1 MAAPDG
7 GINIETRLDTHKT
20 EKDLK
25 SLSNKL
31 SSFGQSIQS
40 KFKNVSLPFTELS
53 SALGLVKGA
62 VSTVS
67 AVVSDLSNAYRKQA
81 QAETQLETAAKNNPY
96 LNEANVATL
105 KSFAS
110 ELQSI
115 STVGDEELLP
125 MMAQLAANGRT
136 QKEIMDITRAAVDLS
151 ASGTMDLN
159 SAVSALN
166 ATYNGMAGT
175 LGRQNGAIKNLTEE
189 QLKNGE
195 AVRIISEQYKGM
207 AKKVADTT
215 GSAQQLAN
223 TWGDFKEHIGSG
235 IEKALTPVRKTIT
248 GLIQDVNNAIDDL
261 KKAKENAKKS
271 KDIASGKGTDAD
283 YQSVYEYEKAKLDT
297 MREEYE
303 TAQKILEIQ
312 NQIREK
318 EVALD
323 NTKRKDPA
331 RKQLQQDIKDLTAQA
346 EGMSKMW
353 QVISKDYIARAKA
366 DYEAQLKIVEPLQQ
380 QVDKINKKAVAED
393 NAKKAAEA
401 RAAIEKGNN
410 DKAEAA
416 LKTYRETIASK
427 EKELEIRRQINNE
440 THKFSEEEFEQ
451 GANEE
456 MLQTRIAAY
465 IKLIQDAQGTITG
478 EAERERI
485 EREKILELT
494 GKMTSAQKEAEA
506 EEAKKA
512 LLKDLDDALGGE
524 KLKQSEIMAKQI
536 SDLEIEYEKLTAEKK
551 AEINEEYTQKV
562 KELSEKRKEIIAEE
576 KAADERATLE
586 SVGKK
591 IEIISSFASQYT
603 SIMSII
609 SDLVTQQAKNEAT
622 VKQAEVEKQYQQG
635 IISEEEYTKRKG
647 EIEKEAAEKSY
658 RIQIWQWAGSIAQAT
673 ANTAQAMVSTLA
685 QETGPA
691 ALKIA
696 MAAMVAAAGGA
707 QLATII
713 ANKPIPPSNFATGG
727 IVGGTSYTGD
737 RVTANV
743 NSGEMILNRIQQR
756 HLFDSINSNSLGTKP
771 QMNVKI
777 FNSASNEVSAR
788 PEMTE
793 DGMRIMIRKIVS
805 DDIGSGRM
813 NKSLIA
819 AQSSFGGTRYTN

>member
-31 SSFGQSIQS
+31 SSFGQSIQG
-40 KFKNVSLPFTELS
+40 KFKNVAMPFTELS

-67 AVVSDLSNAYRKQA
+67 AVVSDLSKSYIEQTK
-81 QAETQLETAAKNNPY
+81 AEKQLEIAARNNPY
-96 LNEANVATL
+96 LNDSNVSAL
-105 KSFAS
+105 RNYAS
-110 ELQSI
+110 EIQSL
-115 STVGDEELLP
+115 TVYSEGELLP
-125 MMAQLAANGRT
+125 MMAQLSASGRT
-136 QKEIMDITRAAVDLS
+136 QQQIMDIMGAAVDVA

-189 QLKNGE
+189 QLKNGD
-195 AVRIISEQYKGM
+195 AVKIVAEQYKGM
-207 AKKVADTT
+207 ASEVAKTT
-215 GSAQQLAN
+215 GAGTQL
-223 TWGDFKEHIGSG
+223 K
-235 IEKALTPVRKTIT
+235 
-248 GLIQDVNNAIDDL
+248 NAFDDL
-261 KKAKENAKKS
+261 KSVLGKPFVEAMTPIANFFTDLINGWVEARKKKDEYYGAKEAEKSDKTTLDQDKLLLQEEQKRFKSIDEQLKYSDKRAREALTKYNSMSKSGVFGEFSADVQAAKRELDEWNKNTGKLAEQWQASKS
-271 KDIASGKGTDAD
+271 RIE
-283 YQSVYEYEKAKLDT
+283 Q
-297 MREEYE
+297 
-303 TAQKILEIQ
+303 
-312 NQIREK
+312 
-318 EVALD
+318 
-323 NTKRKDPA
+323 
-331 RKQLQQDIKDLTAQA
+331 LTAKVQKRA
-346 EGMSKMW
+346 QSES
-353 QVISKDYIARAKA
+353 DEAARAKA
-366 DYEAQLKIVEPLQQ
+366 
-380 QVDKINKKAVAED
+380 AED
-393 NAKKAAEA
+393 AKKAAEA
-401 RAAIEKGNN
+401 AAAIEKGNN

-416 LKTYRETIASK
+416 LKTYRETIATK
-427 EKELEIRRQINNE
+427 EKELEIRLQINNE
-440 THKFSEEEFEQ
+440 THELSEEEFEQ

-478 EAERERI
+478 EAERERV

-494 GKMTSAQKEAEA
+494 EKTTSAQKEAEA

-551 AEINEEYTQKV
+551 AEINEEYTQKL
-562 KELSEKRKEIIAEE
+562 KELSDKRQQMIAEE

-591 IEIISSFASQYT
+591 IEIITSFASQYT
-603 SIMSII
+603 SILATI

-635 IISEEEYTKRKG
+635 IISQEEYTKRKS
-647 EIEKEAAEKSY
+647 EIEKEAAEKTY
-658 RIQIWQWAGSIAQAT
+658 RIQMWQWAGSIAQAT

-685 QETGPA
+685 QEAGPA

-743 NSGEMILNRIQQR
+743 NSGEMILNRAQQR
-756 HLFDSINSNSLGTKP
+756 NLFDSINSNSLGTKP

>member
-1 MAAPDG
+1 MSDG
-7 GINIETRLDTHKT
+7 RLDIDTRINT
-20 EKDLK
+20 QNLDKDVKSVDAKLK
-25 SLSNKL
+25 GLSKSGSTSL
-31 SSFGQSIQS
+31 G
-40 KFKNVSLPFTELS
+40 
-53 SALGLVKGA
+53 GLVGSFTAVATVAGTVAGTIALVNKGIKA
-62 VSTVS
+62 IS
-67 AVVSDLSNAYRKQA
+67 AAYIEQTK
-81 QAETQLETAAKNNPY
+81 AEKQLEIAARNNPY
-96 LNEANVATL
+96 LNDSNVSAL
-105 KSFAS
+105 RNYAS
-110 ELQSI
+110 EIQSL
-115 STVGDEELLP
+115 TVYSEGELLP
-125 MMAQLAANGRT
+125 MMAQLSASGRT
-136 QKEIMDITRAAVDLS
+136 QQQIMDIMGAAVDVA

-189 QLKNGE
+189 QLKNGD
-195 AVRIISEQYKGM
+195 AVKIVAEQYKGM
-207 AKKVADTT
+207 ASEVAKTT
-215 GSAQQLAN
+215 GAGTQL
-223 TWGDFKEHIGSG
+223 K
-235 IEKALTPVRKTIT
+235 
-248 GLIQDVNNAIDDL
+248 NAFDDL
-261 KKAKENAKKS
+261 KSVLGKPFVEAMTPIANFFTDLINGWVEARKKKDEYYGAKEAEKSDKTTLDQDKLLLQEEQKRFKSIDEQLKYSDKRAREALTKYNSMSKSGVFGEFSADVQAAKRELDEWNKNTGKLAEQWQASKS
-271 KDIASGKGTDAD
+271 RIE
-283 YQSVYEYEKAKLDT
+283 Q
-297 MREEYE
+297 
-303 TAQKILEIQ
+303 
-312 NQIREK
+312 
-318 EVALD
+318 
-323 NTKRKDPA
+323 
-331 RKQLQQDIKDLTAQA
+331 LTAKVQKRA
-346 EGMSKMW
+346 QSES
-353 QVISKDYIARAKA
+353 DEAARAKA
-366 DYEAQLKIVEPLQQ
+366 
-380 QVDKINKKAVAED
+380 AED
-393 NAKKAAEA
+393 AKKAAEA
-401 RAAIEKGNN
+401 AAAIEKGNN

-416 LKTYRETIASK
+416 LKTYRETIAAK

-440 THKFSEEEFEQ
+440 THKLSEEEFEQ

-478 EAERERI
+478 DAERERI

-494 GKMTSAQKEAEA
+494 EKTTSAQKEAEA

-591 IEIISSFASQYT
+591 IEIITSFASQYT
-603 SIMSII
+603 SILATI

-635 IISEEEYTKRKG
+635 IISEEEYTKRKI
-647 EIEKEAAEKSY
+647 EIEKDAAEKTY
-658 RIQIWQWAGSIAQAT
+658 RIQMWQWAGSIAQAT

-685 QETGPA
+685 QEAGPA

-696 MAAMVAAAGGA
+696 MAAMVAAGGA

-743 NSGEMILNRIQQR
+743 NSGEMILNRMQQR
-756 HLFDSINSNSLGTKP
+756 HLFDSINSNQLGTKP

-777 FNSASNEVSAR
+777 FNSASNEVSAK

>member
-1 MAAPDG
+1 MSDG
-7 GINIETRLDTHKT
+7 RLDIDTRINTQNLDKDVKSVDAKLKGLSKSGST
-20 EKDLK
+20 SLGGLAGSFAAVATVAGTVAGTIALVNKGIKAISAAYIEQTKAEK
-25 SLSNKL
+25 
-31 SSFGQSIQS
+31 
-40 KFKNVSLPFTELS
+40 
-53 SALGLVKGA
+53 
-62 VSTVS
+62 
-67 AVVSDLSNAYRKQA
+67 
-81 QAETQLETAAKNNPY
+81 QLEIAARNNPY
-96 LNEANVATL
+96 LNDSNVSAL
-105 KSFAS
+105 RNYAS
-110 ELQSI
+110 EIQSL
-115 STVGDEELLP
+115 TVYSEGELLP
-125 MMAQLAANGRT
+125 MMAQLSASGRT
-136 QKEIMDITRAAVDLS
+136 QQQIMDIMGAAVDVA
-151 ASGTMDLN
+151 ASGTMDLD
-159 SAVSALN
+159 SAVSSLN

-189 QLKNGE
+189 QLKNGD
-195 AVRIISEQYKGM
+195 AVKIVAEQYKGM
-207 AKKVADTT
+207 ASEVAKTT
-215 GSAQQLAN
+215 GAGTQL
-223 TWGDFKEHIGSG
+223 K
-235 IEKALTPVRKTIT
+235 
-248 GLIQDVNNAIDDL
+248 NAFDDL
-261 KKAKENAKKS
+261 KSVLGKPFVEAMTPIANFFTDLINGWVEARKKKDEYYGAKEAEKSDKTTLDQDKLLLQEEQKRFKSIDEQLKYSDKRAREALTKYNSMSKSGVFGEFSADVQAAKRELDEWNKNTGKLAEQWQASKS
-271 KDIASGKGTDAD
+271 RIE
-283 YQSVYEYEKAKLDT
+283 Q
-297 MREEYE
+297 
-303 TAQKILEIQ
+303 
-312 NQIREK
+312 
-318 EVALD
+318 
-323 NTKRKDPA
+323 
-331 RKQLQQDIKDLTAQA
+331 LTAKVQKRA
-346 EGMSKMW
+346 QSES
-353 QVISKDYIARAKA
+353 DEAARAKA
-366 DYEAQLKIVEPLQQ
+366 
-380 QVDKINKKAVAED
+380 AED
-393 NAKKAAEA
+393 AKKAAEA

-410 DKAEAA
+410 DKAETA
-416 LKTYRETIASK
+416 LKTYRETIATK
-427 EKELEIRRQINNE
+427 EQELEIRRQINNK
-440 THKFSEEEFEQ
+440 THELSEEEFEQ
-451 GANEE
+451 KANEE

-485 EREKILELT
+485 EREKIFELT
-494 GKMTSAQKEAEA
+494 EKTNNAKKEVDAET
-506 EEAKKA
+506 AKKA
-512 LLKDLDDALGGE
+512 LLKELDDALNNDK

-536 SDLEIEYEKLTAEKK
+536 HELEVQYEKLTADKK
-551 AEINEEYTQKV
+551 LEIQEEYNRKL
-562 KELSEKRKEIIAEE
+562 KELSDMRLKMIEKE
-576 KAADERATLE
+576 KAEDEKKTLE

-603 SIMSII
+603 NIMSTI

-635 IISEEEYTKRKG
+635 IISQEEYTKRKS

-658 RIQIWQWAGSIAQAT
+658 RIQMWQWAGSIAQAT

-743 NSGEMILNRIQQR
+743 NSGEMILNRMQQR
-756 HLFDSINSNSLGTKP
+756 NLFDSINSNSLGSAP

>member
-1 MAAPDG
+1 MPDG
-7 GINIETRLDTHKT
+7 RLDIDTRINTDEAGRNLQKIKADVKKT
-20 EKDLK
+20 ADDMAK
-25 SLSNKL
+25 SLDNYARKSERAFKKSGEAIGTNTKKQR
-31 SSFGQSIQS
+31 SFGDALKAASPQLNSFNSNLQSIAAGGG
-40 KFKNVSLPFTELS
+40 
-53 SALGLVKGA
+53 ALAVAITAAIGVVKKLGQA
-62 VSTVS
+62 MRAT
-67 AVVSDLSNAYRKQA
+67 SDAFRA
-81 QAETQLETAAKNNPY
+81 QNDAETSLKIAADNNPY
-96 LNEANVATL
+96 LNGEGVKRLGEYA
-105 KSFAS
+105 K
-110 ELQSI
+110 ELQKV
-115 STVGDEELLP
+115 TELSDNEALDV
-125 MMAQLAANGRT
+125 MSQLANTGRNEA
-136 QKEIMDITRAAVDLS
+136 EIMKIMGAAADYAAATHTDLAS
-151 ASGTMDLN
+151 AAMT
-159 SAVSALN
+159 LN
-166 ATYNGMAGT
+166 ATYSGMTGQ
-175 LGRQNGAIKNLTEE
+175 LGKQHAAIKNLTEE

-195 AVRIISEQYKGM
+195 AIDIVAKKYKGN
-207 AKKVADTT
+207 AAE
-215 GSAQQLAN
+215 LAN
-223 TWGDFKEHIGSG
+223 ADK
-235 IEKALTPVRKTIT
+235 KAL
-248 GLIQDVNNAIDDL
+248 
-261 KKAKENAKKS
+261 NAKKS
-271 KDIASGKGTDAD
+271 FMESVGSIVNPTNDLIDNLFANIYTKAAAAIKELEKQLTNFGDKIFLKNNVKTATTYYENKDTGESFTG
-283 YQSVYEYEKAKLDT
+283 AKFFSDEQLERT
-297 MREEYE
+297 VKLLETIKKRNKEEESALVILSDELQYRKRL
-303 TAQKILEIQ
+303 QKEAE
-312 NQIREK
+312 REK
-318 EVALD
+318 KGA
-323 NTKRKDPA
+323 
-331 RKQLQQDIKDLTAQA
+331 
-346 EGMSKMW
+346 
-353 QVISKDYIARAKA
+353 
-366 DYEAQLKIVEPLQQ
+366 
-380 QVDKINKKAVAED
+380 
-393 NAKKAAEA
+393 AKKEAVIAE
-401 RAAIEKGNN
+401 EKKSQGI
-410 DKAEAA
+410 AEAA
-416 LKTYRETIASK
+416 LKTYRETIAVK
-427 EKELEIRRQINNE
+427 EKELKIRKELGENITQ
-440 THKFSEEEFEQ
+440 EQ
-451 GANEE
+451 ENEE
-456 MLQTRIAAY
+456 MLQTRQAAY

-494 GKMTSAQKEAEA
+494 EKTNSAKKEAEA

-591 IEIISSFASQYT
+591 IEIVSSFASQYT
-603 SIMSII
+603 SIMSTI

-635 IISEEEYTKRKG
+635 IISQEEYEKRKS

-658 RIQIWQWAGSIAQAT
+658 RIQMWQWAASIAQAT

-713 ANKPIPPSNFATGG
+713 ANKPIPPSSFATGG

-737 RVTANV
+737 RVTAHV
-743 NSGEMILNRIQQR
+743 NSGEMILNRMQQR
-756 HLFDSINSNSLGTKP
+756 NLFDSINSNQLGTKP

-777 FNSASNEVSAR
+777 FNSASNEVSAT
-788 PEMTE
+788 PELTE

>member
-1 MAAPDG
+1 MSDG
-7 GINIETRLDTHKT
+7 RLDIDTRINTQNLDKDVKSVDAKLKGLSKSGST
-20 EKDLK
+20 SLGGLAGSFAAVATVAGTVAGTIALVNKGIKAISAAYIEQTKAEK
-25 SLSNKL
+25 
-31 SSFGQSIQS
+31 
-40 KFKNVSLPFTELS
+40 
-53 SALGLVKGA
+53 
-62 VSTVS
+62 
-67 AVVSDLSNAYRKQA
+67 
-81 QAETQLETAAKNNPY
+81 QLEIAARNNPY
-96 LNEANVATL
+96 LNDSNVSAL
-105 KSFAS
+105 RNYAS
-110 ELQSI
+110 EIQSL
-115 STVGDEELLP
+115 TVYSEGELLP
-125 MMAQLAANGRT
+125 MMAQLSASGRT
-136 QKEIMDITRAAVDLS
+136 QQQIMDIMGAAVDVA

-159 SAVSALN
+159 SAVSSLN

-189 QLKNGE
+189 QLKNGD
-195 AVRIISEQYKGM
+195 AVKIVAEQYKGM
-207 AKKVADTT
+207 ASEVAKTT
-215 GSAQQLAN
+215 GAGTQL
-223 TWGDFKEHIGSG
+223 K
-235 IEKALTPVRKTIT
+235 
-248 GLIQDVNNAIDDL
+248 NAFDDL
-261 KKAKENAKKS
+261 KSVLGKPFVEAMTPIANFFTDLINGWVEARKKKDEYYGAKEAEKSDKTTLDQDKLLLQEEQKRFNGIDEQLKYSDKRAREALTKYNSMSKSGVFGEFSADVQAAKRELDEWNKNTGKLAEQWQASKS
-271 KDIASGKGTDAD
+271 RIEQLT
-283 YQSVYEYEKAKLDT
+283 AKV
-297 MREEYE
+297 
-303 TAQKILEIQ
+303 Q
-312 NQIREK
+312 NR
-318 EVALD
+318 
-323 NTKRKDPA
+323 
-331 RKQLQQDIKDLTAQA
+331 AQA
-346 EGMSKMW
+346 ES
-353 QVISKDYIARAKA
+353 DEAARAKA
-366 DYEAQLKIVEPLQQ
+366 
-380 QVDKINKKAVAED
+380 AED
-393 NAKKAAEA
+393 AKKAAEA
-401 RAAIEKGNN
+401 AAAIEKGNN

-416 LKTYRETIASK
+416 LKTYRETIAAK
-427 EKELEIRRQINNE
+427 EKELEIRRQIDNE
-440 THKFSEEEFEQ
+440 THKLSEEEFEK

-494 GKMTSAQKEAEA
+494 EKTTSAQKEAKA

-512 LLKDLDDALGGE
+512 LLKDLDDALGGK

-536 SDLEIEYEKLTAEKK
+536 SDLEVEYSKLTADKK
-551 AEINEEYTQKV
+551 IEIEYAYTQKI
-562 KELSEKRKEIIAEE
+562 KELSEKRQQMIAKE

-591 IEIISSFASQYT
+591 IEIITSFASQYT
-603 SIMSII
+603 SILATI

-635 IISEEEYTKRKG
+635 IISQEEYTKRKS
-647 EIEKEAAEKSY
+647 EIEKEAAEKTY
-658 RIQIWQWAGSIAQAT
+658 RIQMWQWAGSIAQAT

-685 QETGPA
+685 QESGPA

-713 ANKPIPPSNFATGG
+713 ANKPIPPSKFATGG

-743 NSGEMILNRIQQR
+743 NSGEMILNRAQQR
-756 HLFDSINSNSLGTKP
+756 NLFDSINSNSIGMKP

>member
-7 GINIETRLDTHKT
+7 GIRIETRLDTQKT

-31 SSFGQSIQS
+31 SSFGQSIQG
-40 KFKNVSLPFTELS
+40 KFRNVALPFTELS

-81 QAETQLETAAKNNPY
+81 QAETQLETAARNNPY

-195 AVRIISEQYKGM
+195 AVKIISEQYKGM

-261 KKAKENAKKS
+261 KKAKENEGKS
-271 KDIASGKGTDAD
+271 KNIASGKGTDAD

-303 TAQKILEIQ
+303 TAEKILEIQ
-312 NQIREK
+312 TQIREK
-318 EVALD
+318 EAALD
-323 NTKRKDPA
+323 NTKRNDPA

-353 QVISKDYIARAKA
+353 QVVSKDYIARAKA

-380 QVDKINKKAVAED
+380 QVDKINKKAVAEA

-416 LKTYRETIASK
+416 LKTYRETIATK
-427 EKELEIRRQINNE
+427 EQELKIRKQLGENITQQQE
-440 THKFSEEEFEQ
+440 D
-451 GANEE
+451 EE
-456 MLQTRIAAY
+456 MLQTRQAAY

-485 EREKILELT
+485 EREKIAELAERT
-494 GKMTSAQKEAEA
+494 ANAKKEEEAEA
-506 EEAKKA
+506 AKKV
-512 LLKDLDDALGGE
+512 LIKDLNDALGGE

-562 KELSEKRKEIIAEE
+562 KELSEKRKEIVAEE
-576 KAADERATLE
+576 KATDERATLE

-591 IEIISSFASQYT
+591 IEIITSFASQYT
-603 SIMSII
+603 SIMSTI

-635 IISEEEYTKRKG
+635 IISQEEYEKRKN
-647 EIEKEAAEKSY
+647 EIEKEAAEKTY
-658 RIQIWQWAGSIAQAT
+658 RIQMWQWAGSIAQAT

-713 ANKPIPPSNFATGG
+713 ANKPIPPSSFATGG

-743 NSGEMILNRIQQR
+743 NSGEMILNRAQQR
-756 HLFDSINSNSLGTKP
+756 NLFDSINSNSIGMKP

>member
-1 MAAPDG
+1 MSDG
-7 GINIETRLDTHKT
+7 RLDIDTRINT
-20 EKDLK
+20 QNLDKDIKSVDAKLK
-25 SLSNKL
+25 GLSKSGSTSL
-31 SSFGQSIQS
+31 G
-40 KFKNVSLPFTELS
+40 
-53 SALGLVKGA
+53 GLVGSFAAVATAAGA
-62 VSTVS
+62 VTGAIALVNKGIKAVS
-67 AVVSDLSNAYRKQA
+67 AAYIEQTK
-81 QAETQLETAAKNNPY
+81 AEKQLEIAARNNPY
-96 LNEANVATL
+96 LNDSNVSAL
-105 KSFAS
+105 RNYAS
-110 ELQSI
+110 EIQSL
-115 STVGDEELLP
+115 TVYSEGELLP
-125 MMAQLAANGRT
+125 MMAQLSASGRT
-136 QKEIMDITRAAVDLS
+136 QQQIMDIMGAAVDVA

-159 SAVSALN
+159 SAVSSLN

-189 QLKNGE
+189 QLKNGD
-195 AVRIISEQYKGM
+195 AVKIVAEQYKGM
-207 AKKVADTT
+207 AKEVAKTT
-215 GSAQQLAN
+215 GAGTQL
-223 TWGDFKEHIGSG
+223 K
-235 IEKALTPVRKTIT
+235 
-248 GLIQDVNNAIDDL
+248 NAFDDL
-261 KKAKENAKKS
+261 KSTLGKPFVEAMTPVANFFTELINGWVDAKKKKEEYYNAKEAEKSGKTTLDQDKLLLQEEQERFKSIDEQLKYSDKRAREALNKYNTMSKSGVFGEFSADVQAAKRELDDWNKNTAKLAEQWQASKAK
-271 KDIASGKGTDAD
+271 IG
-283 YQSVYEYEKAKLDT
+283 Q
-297 MREEYE
+297 
-303 TAQKILEIQ
+303 
-312 NQIREK
+312 
-318 EVALD
+318 
-323 NTKRKDPA
+323 
-331 RKQLQQDIKDLTAQA
+331 LTAQVQKRAQA
-346 EGMSKMW
+346 E
-353 QVISKDYIARAKA
+353 KDAAAKA
-366 DYEAQLKIVEPLQQ
+366 AADEA
-380 QVDKINKKAVAED
+380 
-393 NAKKAAEA
+393 AKKQAEEAAA
-401 RAAIEKGNN
+401 LEKTTN

-416 LKTYRETIASK
+416 LKTYRETIATK
-427 EKELEIRRQINNE
+427 EQELKIRKELGESITQQQE
-440 THKFSEEEFEQ
+440 
-451 GANEE
+451 NEE
-456 MLQTRIAAY
+456 MLETRIAAY

-478 EAERERI
+478 DAERERI
-485 EREKILELT
+485 EREKIAELAERT
-494 GKMTSAQKEAEA
+494 ANAKKEEEAEA
-506 EEAKKA
+506 AKK
-512 LLKDLDDALGGE
+512 LLIKDLNDALGGD
-524 KLKQSEIMAKQI
+524 KKVKQSEIMAKQI
-536 SDLEIEYEKLTAEKK
+536 SDLEVEYEKLTAEKK

-562 KELSEKRKEIIAEE
+562 KELSEKRKEIVAEE

-603 SIMSII
+603 SIMSTI

-635 IISEEEYTKRKG
+635 IISQEEYEKQKS

-658 RIQIWQWAGSIAQAT
+658 RIQMWQWAASIAQAT

-713 ANKPIPPSNFATGG
+713 ANKPIPPSSFATGG

-756 HLFDSINSNSLGTKP
+756 HLFDSINSNSIGTKP

>member
-7 GINIETRLDTHKT
+7 GINIETRLDTQKT

-40 KFKNVSLPFTELS
+40 KFKNVSMPFTELS

-81 QAETQLETAAKNNPY
+81 QAETQLETAVRNNPY

-105 KSFAS
+105 KFFAS

-195 AVRIISEQYKGM
+195 AVKIISEQYKGM

-261 KKAKENAKKS
+261 KKAKENEGKS
-271 KDIASGKGTDAD
+271 KNIASGKGTDAD

-303 TAQKILEIQ
+303 TAEKIFEIQ

-318 EVALD
+318 EAALD

-353 QVISKDYIARAKA
+353 QVVSKDYIARAKA

-380 QVDKINKKAVAED
+380 QVDKINKKAVAEA
-393 NAKKAAEA
+393 NAKKAADA
-401 RAAIEKGNN
+401 QAATEKGNN

-427 EKELEIRRQINNE
+427 EQELKLRKELGENI
-440 THKFSEEEFEQ
+440 TEEQE
-451 GANEE
+451 NEE

-485 EREKILELT
+485 EREKILELAERAANA
-494 GKMTSAQKEAEA
+494 KKEAEA

-551 AEINEEYTQKV
+551 AEINEEYTQKL
-562 KELSEKRKEIIAEE
+562 KELSDKRQQMIAEE

-586 SVGKK
+586 SVEKK
-591 IEIISSFASQYT
+591 IEIITSFASQYT
-603 SIMSII
+603 SILATI

-635 IISEEEYTKRKG
+635 IISQEEYEKRKS

-658 RIQIWQWAGSIAQAT
+658 KIQMWQWAASIAQAT
-673 ANTAQAMVSTLA
+673 ANTAQAIISALSTSGNIYAGIALA
-685 QETGPA
+685 A
-691 ALKIA
+691 
-696 MAAMVAAAGGA
+696 VAGTMGAA

-743 NSGEMILNRIQQR
+743 NSGEMILNRAQQR

-788 PEMTE
+788 PELTE

-819 AQSSFGGTRYTN
+819 AQSSFSGTRYTN

>member
-7 GINIETRLDTHKT
+7 GINIETRLDTQKT

-31 SSFGQSIQS
+31 SSFGQSIQG
-40 KFKNVSLPFTELS
+40 KFRNVALPFTELS

-67 AVVSDLSNAYRKQA
+67 AVVSDLSKSYIEQTK
-81 QAETQLETAAKNNPY
+81 AEKQLEIAARNNPY
-96 LNEANVATL
+96 LNDSNVSAL
-105 KSFAS
+105 RNYAS
-110 ELQSI
+110 EIQSL
-115 STVGDEELLP
+115 TVYSEGELLP
-125 MMAQLAANGRT
+125 MMAQLSASGRT
-136 QKEIMDITRAAVDLS
+136 QQQIMDIMGAAVDVA

-159 SAVSALN
+159 SAVSSLN

-189 QLKNGE
+189 QLKNGD
-195 AVRIISEQYKGM
+195 AVKIVAEQYKGM
-207 AKKVADTT
+207 ASEVAKTT
-215 GSAQQLAN
+215 GAGTQL
-223 TWGDFKEHIGSG
+223 K
-235 IEKALTPVRKTIT
+235 
-248 GLIQDVNNAIDDL
+248 NAFDDL
-261 KKAKENAKKS
+261 KSVLGKPFVEAMTPIANFFTDLINGWVDAKKKKDEYYSAKEAEKSDKTTLDQDKLLLQEEQKRFKSIDEQLKYSDKRAREALTKYNSMSKSGVFGEFSADVQAAKRELDEWNKNTGKLAEQWQASKS
-271 KDIASGKGTDAD
+271 RIE
-283 YQSVYEYEKAKLDT
+283 Q
-297 MREEYE
+297 
-303 TAQKILEIQ
+303 
-312 NQIREK
+312 
-318 EVALD
+318 
-323 NTKRKDPA
+323 
-331 RKQLQQDIKDLTAQA
+331 LTAKVQKRA
-346 EGMSKMW
+346 QSES
-353 QVISKDYIARAKA
+353 DEAARVKA
-366 DYEAQLKIVEPLQQ
+366 
-380 QVDKINKKAVAED
+380 AED
-393 NAKKAAEA
+393 AKKAAEA
-401 RAAIEKGNN
+401 AAAIEKGNN

-416 LKTYRETIASK
+416 LKTYRETIAAK

-440 THKFSEEEFEQ
+440 THELSEEEFEQ

-478 EAERERI
+478 DAERERI

-494 GKMTSAQKEAEA
+494 EKTTSAQKEAEA

-591 IEIISSFASQYT
+591 IEIITSFASQYT
-603 SIMSII
+603 SILATI

-635 IISEEEYTKRKG
+635 IISQEEYTKQKS
-647 EIEKEAAEKSY
+647 EIEKEAAEKTY
-658 RIQIWQWAGSIAQAT
+658 RIQMWQWAGSIAQAT

-713 ANKPIPPSNFATGG
+713 ANKPIPPSKFATGG

-756 HLFDSINSNSLGTKP
+756 HLFDSINSNSIGTKP

-777 FNSASNEVSAR
+777 FNSASNEVSAS

>member
-1 MAAPDG
+1 MSDG
-7 GINIETRLDTHKT
+7 RIDIDTRINTQNLD
-20 EKDLK
+20 KDVKSVDSKLK
-25 SLSNKL
+25 SLSKTG
-31 SSFGQSIQS
+31 SS
-40 KFKNVSLPFTELS
+40 SLG
-53 SALGLVKGA
+53 GLVNSFASAATAAGA
-62 VSTVS
+62 VVGAVALVS
-67 AVVSDLSNAYRKQA
+67 KGIKETTEAYRKQA
-81 QAETQLETAAKNNPY
+81 KAETQLETAAKNNPY
-96 LNEANVATL
+96 LNEASVATL

-151 ASGTMDLN
+151 ASGMMDLN

-195 AVRIISEQYKGM
+195 AVKIISEQYKGM
-207 AKKVADTT
+207 AKKVANTT

-223 TWGDFKEHIGSG
+223 TWGDFKEHVGSG
-235 IEKALTPVRKTIT
+235 IEKALTPARKVIT
-248 GLIQDVNNAIDDL
+248 GMIQDVNNAIEDL

-283 YQSVYEYEKAKLDT
+283 YQSVYQYEKKKLDEIEDERKT
-297 MREEYE
+297 VLE
-303 TAQKILEIQ
+303 ILEIKK
-312 NQIREK
+312 QIAEK
-318 EVALD
+318 EAVYE
-323 NTKRKDPA
+323 NTSRKDKEA
-331 RKQLQQDIKDLTAQA
+331 RKKLTEEIKDLEAQGYKLSDA
-346 EGMSKMW
+346 WQIVQEGYLGTL
-353 QVISKDYIARAKA
+353 QEEYD
-366 DYEAQLKIVEPLQQ
+366 AQLKIVEPLEK
-380 QVDKINKKAVAED
+380 QVNKINERVSKEQAVQ
-393 NAKKAAEA
+393 KAAED
-401 RAAIEKGNN
+401 AAALGKKNRET
-410 DKAEAA
+410 AEAA
-416 LKTYRETIASK
+416 LKTYRETIAVK
-427 EKELEIRRQINNE
+427 EQELKLRKELGENITQEKE
-440 THKFSEEEFEQ
+440 
-451 GANEE
+451 NEE
-456 MLQTRIAAY
+456 MLQTRQAAY

-478 EAERERI
+478 NAERERI
-485 EREKILELT
+485 EREKILDLT
-494 GKMTSAQKEAEA
+494 EKTNNAKKEAEA

-512 LLKDLDDALGGE
+512 FIKDLDDALDNNK

-536 SDLEIEYEKLTAEKK
+536 SDLEVEYEKLTADKK
-551 AEINEEYTQKV
+551 LEIQEEYNQKL
-562 KELSEKRKEIIAEE
+562 KELSDARLKIIEQE
-576 KAADERATLE
+576 KAADEKATLE
-586 SVGKK
+586 SVSKK

-603 SIMSII
+603 SIMSTI

-635 IISEEEYTKRKG
+635 IISQEEYEKQKS

-658 RIQIWQWAGSIAQAT
+658 RIQMWQWTASIAQAT

-713 ANKPIPPSNFATGG
+713 ANKPIPPSSFATGG

-743 NSGEMILNRIQQR
+743 NSGEMILNRMQQR
-756 HLFDSINSNSLGTKP
+756 NLFDSINLNQLGTKP

-793 DGMRIMIRKIVS
+793 DGIRIMIRKIVS

>member
-1 MAAPDG
+1 MSDG
-7 GINIETRLDTHKT
+7 RIDIDTRINTQNLD
-20 EKDLK
+20 KDVKSVDSKLK
-25 SLSNKL
+25 SLSKTG
-31 SSFGQSIQS
+31 SS
-40 KFKNVSLPFTELS
+40 SLG
-53 SALGLVKGA
+53 GLVNSFASTVTAAGA
-62 VSTVS
+62 VVGAVALVS
-67 AVVSDLSNAYRKQA
+67 KGIKETTEAYRKQA
-81 QAETQLETAAKNNPY
+81 KAETQLETAAKNNPY
-96 LNEANVATL
+96 LNEANVESL

-110 ELQSI
+110 GLQSI
-115 STVGDEELLP
+115 STIGDEELLP

-136 QKEIMDITRAAVDLS
+136 QKEIMDITSAAVDLS
-151 ASGTMDLN
+151 ASGMMDLN

-195 AVRIISEQYKGM
+195 AVKIISEQYKGM

-223 TWGDFKEHIGSG
+223 TWGDFKEHVGSG
-235 IEKALTPVRKTIT
+235 IEKALTPARKVIT
-248 GLIQDVNNAIDDL
+248 GMIQDVNNAIEDL

-283 YQSVYEYEKAKLDT
+283 YQSVYQYEKKKLDEIEDERKT
-297 MREEYE
+297 VLE
-303 TAQKILEIQ
+303 ILEIKK
-312 NQIREK
+312 QIAEK
-318 EVALD
+318 EAVYE
-323 NTKRKDPA
+323 NTNRKDKEA
-331 RKQLQQDIKDLTAQA
+331 RKKLTEEIKDLEAQA
-346 EGMSKMW
+346 YKLSDAWQIVREGYLGTLQEKY
-353 QVISKDYIARAKA
+353 D
-366 DYEAQLKIVEPLQQ
+366 AQLKIVEPLEK
-380 QVDKINKKAVAED
+380 QVNKINEKASKEQA
-393 NAKKAAEA
+393 AQKAAEDAAA
-401 RAAIEKGNN
+401 REKEKN
-410 DKAEAA
+410 DKATAA
-416 LKTYRETIASK
+416 LKTYRETIATK
-427 EKELEIRRQINNE
+427 EQELKLRKELGENITQ
-440 THKFSEEEFEQ
+440 EQ
-451 GANEE
+451 ENEE
-456 MLQTRIAAY
+456 MLQTRRAAY
-465 IKLIQDAQGTITG
+465 IKLMQDAQGTITG

-485 EREKILELT
+485 EREEILKLVEAT
-494 GKMTSAQKEAEA
+494 TDAQKEADA
-506 EEAKKA
+506 EKAKKA
-512 LLKDLDDALGGE
+512 LLKDIDDALNDSK

-536 SDLEIEYEKLTAEKK
+536 SELEIEYAKLTADKKLEIEK
-551 AEINEEYTQKV
+551 EYNEKLEELRKQQQKMV
-562 KELSEKRKEIIAEE
+562 QE
-576 KAADERATLE
+576 ERAKE
-586 SVGKK
+586 EQDYYKSIEKK
-591 IEIISSFASQYT
+591 IEIVTSFASRYT
-603 SIMSII
+603 SIMNTI

-635 IISEEEYTKRKG
+635 IISQEEYEKRKG
-647 EIEKEAAEKSY
+647 EIEKEAAEKTY
-658 RIQIWQWAGSIAQAT
+658 KIQMWQWAASIAQAT

-685 QETGPA
+685 QEAGPA

-713 ANKPIPPSNFATGG
+713 ANKPIPPSRFATGG

-737 RVTANV
+737 RVTAHV
-743 NSGEMILNRIQQR
+743 NSGEMILNRMQQR
-756 HLFDSINSNSLGTKP
+756 NLFDSINSNQLGTKP

>member
-1 MAAPDG
+1 MSDG
-7 GINIETRLDTHKT
+7 RLDIDARINT
-20 EKDLK
+20 ENLDRDVKSVDTKLK
-25 SLSNKL
+25 GLSKSGGSSLGNLANSFTSIIAPAGALAGTIAVIGKSVKAL
-31 SSFGQSIQS
+31 S
-40 KFKNVSLPFTELS
+40 
-53 SALGLVKGA
+53 
-62 VSTVS
+62 
-67 AVVSDLSNAYRKQA
+67 DAYRKQA

-195 AVRIISEQYKGM
+195 AVKIISEQYKGM

-318 EVALD
+318 EAALG
-323 NTKRKDPA
+323 NTKRNDPA

-353 QVISKDYIARAKA
+353 QVVSKDYIARAKA

-416 LKTYRETIASK
+416 LKTYRETITSK
-427 EKELEIRRQINNE
+427 EQELKLRKELGEKI
-440 THKFSEEEFEQ
+440 TEEQE
-451 GANEE
+451 NEE

-478 EAERERI
+478 DAERERI
-485 EREKILELT
+485 EREKIAELAERAANA
-494 GKMTSAQKEAEA
+494 KKEAEA
-506 EEAKKA
+506 EEAKKV
-512 LLKDLDDALGGE
+512 LLKNLNDAIDGD
-524 KLKQSEIMAKQI
+524 KKQKQSQIMAKQI
-536 SDLEIEYEKLTAEKK
+536 SDLEIEYSKLTA
-551 AEINEEYTQKV
+551 
-562 KELSEKRKEIIAEE
+562 
-576 KAADERATLE
+576 D
-586 SVGKK
+586 KK
-591 IEIISSFASQYT
+591 IEIEYAYT
-603 SIMSII
+603 EKIKE
-609 SDLVTQQAKNEAT
+609 LRKKQQEM
-622 VKQAEVEKQYQQG
+622 EKQEKIADVQLTLSNIQEKLKIMQEFIAQYSAAMASFSATITEAAEKESKARLAILDHEYDTG
-635 IISEEEYTKRKG
+635 IMSEEEYKEKKNK
-647 EIEKEAAEKSY
+647 IEAEAAQKTY
-658 RIQIWQWAGSIAQAT
+658 RIQMWSWSAKIAEAT
-673 ANTAQAMVSTLA
+673 ANTAMAVINAIATSGNIYAGIALAAVAST
-685 QETGPA
+685 
-691 ALKIA
+691 
-696 MAAMVAAAGGA
+696 MGA
-707 QLATII
+707 IQLATII
-713 ANKPIPPSNFATGG
+713 SNKPVPPSNFATGG

-737 RVTANV
+737 RVTAHV
-743 NSGEMILNRIQQR
+743 NSGEMILNRTQQK
-756 HLFDSINSNSLGTKP
+756 HLFDSINSNSLGLAP

-777 FNSASNEVSAR
+777 FNSASNEVSAT
-788 PEMTE
+788 PQITE
-793 DGMRIMIRKIVS
+793 NGMRIMIRKIVN
-805 DDIGSGRM
+805 DDMKNGRM

-819 AQSSFGGTRYTN
+819 AQSSFSGTRYTN

>member
-1 MAAPDG
+1 MSDG
-7 GINIETRLDTHKT
+7 RLDIDTRINT
-20 EKDLK
+20 QNLDKDVKSVDAKLK
-25 SLSNKL
+25 GLSKSGSTSL
-31 SSFGQSIQS
+31 G
-40 KFKNVSLPFTELS
+40 
-53 SALGLVKGA
+53 GLVGSFTAVATVAGTVAGTIALVNKGIKA
-62 VSTVS
+62 IS
-67 AVVSDLSNAYRKQA
+67 AAYIEQTK
-81 QAETQLETAAKNNPY
+81 AEKQLEIAARNNPY
-96 LNEANVATL
+96 LNDSNVSAL
-105 KSFAS
+105 RNYAS
-110 ELQSI
+110 EIQSL
-115 STVGDEELLP
+115 TVYSEGELLP
-125 MMAQLAANGRT
+125 MMAQLSASGRT
-136 QKEIMDITRAAVDLS
+136 QQQIMDIMGAAVDVA

-189 QLKNGE
+189 QLKNGD
-195 AVRIISEQYKGM
+195 AVKIVAEQYKGM
-207 AKKVADTT
+207 ASEVAKTT
-215 GSAQQLAN
+215 GAGTQL
-223 TWGDFKEHIGSG
+223 K
-235 IEKALTPVRKTIT
+235 
-248 GLIQDVNNAIDDL
+248 NAFDDL
-261 KKAKENAKKS
+261 KSVLGKPFVEAMTPIANFFTDLINGWVEARKKKDEYYGAKEAEKSDKTTLDQDKLLLQEEQKRFKSIDEQLKYSDKRAREALTKYNSMSKSGVFGEFSADVQAAKRELDEWNKNTGKLAEQWQASKS
-271 KDIASGKGTDAD
+271 RIE
-283 YQSVYEYEKAKLDT
+283 Q
-297 MREEYE
+297 
-303 TAQKILEIQ
+303 
-312 NQIREK
+312 
-318 EVALD
+318 
-323 NTKRKDPA
+323 
-331 RKQLQQDIKDLTAQA
+331 LTAKVQKRA
-346 EGMSKMW
+346 QSES
-353 QVISKDYIARAKA
+353 DEAARAKA
-366 DYEAQLKIVEPLQQ
+366 
-380 QVDKINKKAVAED
+380 AED
-393 NAKKAAEA
+393 AKKAAEA
-401 RAAIEKGNN
+401 AAAIEKGNN

-416 LKTYRETIASK
+416 LKTYRETIAAK

-440 THKFSEEEFEQ
+440 THKLSEEEFEQ

-478 EAERERI
+478 DAERERI

-494 GKMTSAQKEAEA
+494 EKTTSAQKEAEA

-591 IEIISSFASQYT
+591 IEIITSFASQYT
-603 SIMSII
+603 SILATI

-635 IISEEEYTKRKG
+635 IISEEEYTKRKI
-647 EIEKEAAEKSY
+647 EIEKDAAEKTY
-658 RIQIWQWAGSIAQAT
+658 RIQMWQWAGSIAQAT

-685 QETGPA
+685 QEAGPA

-743 NSGEMILNRIQQR
+743 NSGEMILNRMQQR
-756 HLFDSINSNSLGTKP
+756 HLFDSINSNQLGTKP

-777 FNSASNEVSAR
+777 FNSASNEVSAK

>member
-1 MAAPDG
+1 MSDG
-7 GINIETRLDTHKT
+7 RIDIDTRINTQNLD
-20 EKDLK
+20 KDVKSVDSKLK
-25 SLSNKL
+25 SLSKTG
-31 SSFGQSIQS
+31 SS
-40 KFKNVSLPFTELS
+40 SLG
-53 SALGLVKGA
+53 GLVNSFASAATAAGA
-62 VSTVS
+62 VVGAVALVS
-67 AVVSDLSNAYRKQA
+67 KGIKETTEAYRKQA
-81 QAETQLETAAKNNPY
+81 KAETQLETAAKNNPY
-96 LNEANVATL
+96 LNEASVATL

-125 MMAQLAANGRT
+125 MMAQLVANGRT

-151 ASGTMDLN
+151 ASGMMDLN

-195 AVRIISEQYKGM
+195 AVKIISEQYKGM

-223 TWGDFKEHIGSG
+223 TWGDFKEHVGSG
-235 IEKALTPVRKTIT
+235 IEKALTPARKVIT
-248 GLIQDVNNAIDDL
+248 GMIQDVNNAIEDL

-283 YQSVYEYEKAKLDT
+283 YQSVYQYEKKKLDEIEDERKT
-297 MREEYE
+297 VLE
-303 TAQKILEIQ
+303 ILEIKK
-312 NQIREK
+312 QIAEK
-318 EVALD
+318 EAVYE
-323 NTKRKDPA
+323 NTSRKDKEA
-331 RKQLQQDIKDLTAQA
+331 RKKLTEEIKDLEAQGYKLSDA
-346 EGMSKMW
+346 WQIVQEGYLGTLKEEY
-353 QVISKDYIARAKA
+353 D
-366 DYEAQLKIVEPLQQ
+366 AQLKIVEPLEK
-380 QVDKINKKAVAED
+380 QVNKINEKASKEQA
-393 NAKKAAEA
+393 AQKAAED
-401 RAAIEKGNN
+401 AAALGKKNRET
-410 DKAEAA
+410 AEAA
-416 LKTYRETIASK
+416 LKTYRETIATK
-427 EKELEIRRQINNE
+427 EQELRIRKKLGEKITQ
-440 THKFSEEEFEQ
+440 EQ
-451 GANEE
+451 ENEE
-456 MLQTRIAAY
+456 MLQTRLAAY

-478 EAERERI
+478 DAERERI

-494 GKMTSAQKEAEA
+494 EKTNSAKKEAEA
-506 EEAKKA
+506 EESKKA

-551 AEINEEYTQKV
+551 VEINEEYTQKL
-562 KELSEKRKEIIAEE
+562 KELAEKRQQMIVEE

-603 SIMSII
+603 SIMSTI
-609 SDLVTQQAKNEAT
+609 SDIVTQQAKNEAT

-635 IISEEEYTKRKG
+635 IISQEEYEKRKS
-647 EIEKEAAEKSY
+647 EIEKEAAEESY
-658 RIQIWQWAGSIAQAT
+658 RIQMWQWAASIAQAT

-685 QETGPA
+685 QEAGPA

-713 ANKPIPPSNFATGG
+713 ANKPIPPSRFATGG

-737 RVTANV
+737 RVTAHV
-743 NSGEMILNRIQQR
+743 NSGEMILNRMQQR
-756 HLFDSINSNSLGTKP
+756 NLFDSINSNQLGTKP

>member
-1 MAAPDG
+1 MSDG
-7 GINIETRLDTHKT
+7 RLDIDARINTQNLDKDVKSVDAKLKVLSKT
-20 EKDLK
+20 GST
-25 SLSNKL
+25 SL
-31 SSFGQSIQS
+31 G
-40 KFKNVSLPFTELS
+40 
-53 SALGLVKGA
+53 GLVGSFASVATAAGA
-62 VSTVS
+62 VVGTVALVNKGIKAVS
-67 AVVSDLSNAYRKQA
+67 AAYIEQTK
-81 QAETQLETAAKNNPY
+81 AEKQLEIAARNNPY
-96 LNEANVATL
+96 LNDANVAAL
-105 KSFAS
+105 RNYAS
-110 ELQSI
+110 EIQSL
-115 STVGDEELLP
+115 TVYSEGELLP
-125 MMAQLAANGRT
+125 MMAQLSASGRT
-136 QKEIMDITRAAVDLS
+136 QQQIMDIMGAAVDVA

-159 SAVSALN
+159 SAVSSLN

-189 QLKNGE
+189 QLKNGD
-195 AVRIISEQYKGM
+195 AVKIVAEQYKGM
-207 AKKVADTT
+207 ASEVAKTT
-215 GSAQQLAN
+215 GAGTQL
-223 TWGDFKEHIGSG
+223 K
-235 IEKALTPVRKTIT
+235 
-248 GLIQDVNNAIDDL
+248 NAFDDL
-261 KKAKENAKKS
+261 KSVLGKPFVEAMTPIANFFTDLINGWVDAKKKKDEYYGAKEAEKSDKTTLDQDKLLLQEEQKKFKSIDEQLRHSDKKAREALTKYNSMSKSGVFGEFSADVQAAKRELDEWNKNTGKLAEQWQASKS
-271 KDIASGKGTDAD
+271 RIE
-283 YQSVYEYEKAKLDT
+283 Q
-297 MREEYE
+297 
-303 TAQKILEIQ
+303 
-312 NQIREK
+312 
-318 EVALD
+318 
-323 NTKRKDPA
+323 
-331 RKQLQQDIKDLTAQA
+331 LTAKVQKRA
-346 EGMSKMW
+346 QSES
-353 QVISKDYIARAKA
+353 DEAARARA
-366 DYEAQLKIVEPLQQ
+366 
-380 QVDKINKKAVAED
+380 AED
-393 NAKKAAEA
+393 AKKAAEA

-416 LKTYRETIASK
+416 LKTYRETIAAK
-427 EKELEIRRQINNE
+427 EQELKLRKELGENI
-440 THKFSEEEFEQ
+440 TEEQE
-451 GANEE
+451 NEE

-494 GKMTSAQKEAEA
+494 EKTTSAQKEAEA

-586 SVGKK
+586 SVEKK
-591 IEIISSFASQYT
+591 IEIITSFASQYT
-603 SIMSII
+603 SILATI

-622 VKQAEVEKQYQQG
+622 VKQAEVEKQYRQG
-635 IISEEEYTKRKG
+635 IISEEEYTKRKS
-647 EIEKEAAEKSY
+647 EIEKEAAEKTY
-658 RIQIWQWAGSIAQAT
+658 RIQMWQWTGSIAQAT

-685 QETGPA
+685 QEAGPA

-713 ANKPIPPSNFATGG
+713 ANKPIPPSKFATGG

-756 HLFDSINSNSLGTKP
+756 HLFDSINSNQLGTKP

>member
-7 GINIETRLDTHKT
+7 GINIETRLDTQKT

-31 SSFGQSIQS
+31 SSFGQSIQG
-40 KFKNVSLPFTELS
+40 KFRNVALPFTELS

-81 QAETQLETAAKNNPY
+81 QAETQLETAARNNPY

-195 AVRIISEQYKGM
+195 AVKIISEQYKGM

-303 TAQKILEIQ
+303 TAQKIFEIQ

-318 EVALD
+318 EAALD
-323 NTKRKDPA
+323 NTKRNDPA

-353 QVISKDYIARAKA
+353 QVVSKDYIARAKA

-380 QVDKINKKAVAED
+380 QVDKINKKAVAEA
-393 NAKKAAEA
+393 NAKKAADA
-401 RAAIEKGNN
+401 QAATEKGNN

-427 EKELEIRRQINNE
+427 EQELKLRKELGENI
-440 THKFSEEEFEQ
+440 TEEQE
-451 GANEE
+451 NEE
-456 MLQTRIAAY
+456 MLQTRQAAY

-494 GKMTSAQKEAEA
+494 EKTNSAQKEADA
-506 EEAKKA
+506 EKAKKA
-512 LLKDLDDALGGE
+512 LLEDLDDALSGTK

-536 SDLEIEYEKLTAEKK
+536 SELKVQYEKLTADKK
-551 AEINEEYTQKV
+551 LEIEEEYNRKL
-562 KELSEKRKEIIAEE
+562 KELSDARLKIIEQE
-576 KAADERATLE
+576 KAADEKATLE

-591 IEIISSFASQYT
+591 IEIITSFASQYT
-603 SIMSII
+603 SIMTTI

-635 IISEEEYTKRKG
+635 IISQEEYTKRKS
-647 EIEKEAAEKSY
+647 EIEKEAAEKTY
-658 RIQIWQWAGSIAQAT
+658 RIQMWQWAGSIAQAT

-685 QETGPA
+685 QEAGPA

-743 NSGEMILNRIQQR
+743 NSGEMILNRAQQR
-756 HLFDSINSNSLGTKP
+756 NLFDSINSNQLGTKP

-805 DDIGSGRM
+805 DDLGSGRM

>member
-1 MAAPDG
+1 MSDG
-7 GINIETRLDTHKT
+7 RLDIDARINTQNLDKDVKSVDAKLKVLSKT
-20 EKDLK
+20 GST
-25 SLSNKL
+25 SL
-31 SSFGQSIQS
+31 G
-40 KFKNVSLPFTELS
+40 
-53 SALGLVKGA
+53 GLVGSFASVATAAGA
-62 VSTVS
+62 VVGTVALVNKGIKAVS
-67 AVVSDLSNAYRKQA
+67 AAYIEQTK
-81 QAETQLETAAKNNPY
+81 AEKQLEIAARNNPY
-96 LNEANVATL
+96 LNDANVAAL
-105 KSFAS
+105 RNYAS
-110 ELQSI
+110 EIQSL
-115 STVGDEELLP
+115 TVYSEGELLP
-125 MMAQLAANGRT
+125 MMAQLSASGRT
-136 QKEIMDITRAAVDLS
+136 QQQIMDIMGAAVDVA

-159 SAVSALN
+159 SAVSSLN

-189 QLKNGE
+189 QLKNGD
-195 AVRIISEQYKGM
+195 AVKIVAEQYKGM
-207 AKKVADTT
+207 ASEVAKTT
-215 GSAQQLAN
+215 GAGTQL
-223 TWGDFKEHIGSG
+223 K
-235 IEKALTPVRKTIT
+235 
-248 GLIQDVNNAIDDL
+248 NAFDDL
-261 KKAKENAKKS
+261 KSVLGKPFVEAMTPIANFFTDLINGWVDAKKKKDEYYGAKEAEKSDKTTLNQDKLLLQEEQKRFKSIDEQLKHSDKRAREALMKYNSMSKSGVFGEFSADVQAAKRELDEWNKNTGKLAEQWQAS
-271 KDIASGKGTDAD
+271 KARIEQLTTK
-283 YQSVYEYEKAKLDT
+283 V
-297 MREEYE
+297 
-303 TAQKILEIQ
+303 Q
-312 NQIREK
+312 NR
-318 EVALD
+318 
-323 NTKRKDPA
+323 
-331 RKQLQQDIKDLTAQA
+331 AQA
-346 EGMSKMW
+346 ESDEAER
-353 QVISKDYIARAKA
+353 VKA
-366 DYEAQLKIVEPLQQ
+366 EEA
-380 QVDKINKKAVAED
+380 
-393 NAKKAAEA
+393 AKKRAEEI
-401 RAAIEKGNN
+401 AAIEKGNN

-416 LKTYRETIASK
+416 LKTYRETIATK
-427 EKELEIRRQINNE
+427 EQELKLRKELGENI
-440 THKFSEEEFEQ
+440 TEEQE
-451 GANEE
+451 NEE

-494 GKMTSAQKEAEA
+494 EKTTSAQKEAKA

-551 AEINEEYTQKV
+551 AEINEEYTQKL
-562 KELSEKRKEIIAEE
+562 KELSDKRQQMIAEE

-591 IEIISSFASQYT
+591 IEIITSFASQYT
-603 SIMSII
+603 NIMTTI
-609 SDLVTQQAKNEAT
+609 SDMITKQAQNEAT
-622 VKQAEVEKQYQQG
+622 VKQAALEKQYNDG
-635 IISEEEYTKRKG
+635 LISQTEYQKRKD
-647 EIEKEAAEKSY
+647 EIEKEAAEKTY
-658 RIQIWQWAGSIAQAT
+658 RIQMWQWAGSIAQAT
-673 ANTAQAMVSTLA
+673 ANTAQAMISTLA

-743 NSGEMILNRIQQR
+743 NSGEMILNRMQQR
-756 HLFDSINSNSLGTKP
+756 HLFDSINSNQLGTKP

-805 DDIGSGRM
+805 DDIGSGRI

>member
-1 MAAPDG
+1 MSDG
-7 GINIETRLDTHKT
+7 RLDIDTRINT
-20 EKDLK
+20 QNLDKDVKSVDAKLK
-25 SLSNKL
+25 GLSKSGSTSL
-31 SSFGQSIQS
+31 G
-40 KFKNVSLPFTELS
+40 
-53 SALGLVKGA
+53 GLVGSFAAVATAAGTVAGTVALVNKGIKA
-62 VSTVS
+62 VS
-67 AVVSDLSNAYRKQA
+67 AAYIEQTK
-81 QAETQLETAAKNNPY
+81 AEKQLEIAARNNPY
-96 LNEANVATL
+96 LNDANVSAL
-105 KSFAS
+105 RNYAS
-110 ELQSI
+110 EIQSL
-115 STVGDEELLP
+115 TVYSEGELLP
-125 MMAQLAANGRT
+125 MMAQLSASGRT
-136 QKEIMDITRAAVDLS
+136 QQQIMDIMGAAVDIA

-159 SAVSALN
+159 SAVSSLN
-166 ATYNGMAGT
+166 ATYNGMVGT

-195 AVRIISEQYKGM
+195 AVKIVAEQYKGM
-207 AKKVADTT
+207 ASEVAKTT
-215 GSAQQLAN
+215 GAGTQL
-223 TWGDFKEHIGSG
+223 K
-235 IEKALTPVRKTIT
+235 
-248 GLIQDVNNAIDDL
+248 NAFDDL
-261 KKAKENAKKS
+261 KSVLGKPFVEAMTPIANFFTDLINGWVDAKKKKDEYYGAKEAEKSDKTTLDQDKLLLQEEQKKFKSIDEQLRHSDKKAREALTKYNSMSKSGVFGEFSADVQAAKRELDEWNKNTGKLAEQWQASKS
-271 KDIASGKGTDAD
+271 RIE
-283 YQSVYEYEKAKLDT
+283 Q
-297 MREEYE
+297 
-303 TAQKILEIQ
+303 
-312 NQIREK
+312 
-318 EVALD
+318 
-323 NTKRKDPA
+323 
-331 RKQLQQDIKDLTAQA
+331 LTAKVQKRA
-346 EGMSKMW
+346 QSES
-353 QVISKDYIARAKA
+353 DEAARARA
-366 DYEAQLKIVEPLQQ
+366 
-380 QVDKINKKAVAED
+380 AED
-393 NAKKAAEA
+393 AKKAAEA

-416 LKTYRETIASK
+416 LKTYRETIAAK
-427 EKELEIRRQINNE
+427 EQELKLRKELGENI
-440 THKFSEEEFEQ
+440 TEEQE
-451 GANEE
+451 NEE

-478 EAERERI
+478 DAERERI

-494 GKMTSAQKEAEA
+494 EKTTSAQKEAEA
-506 EEAKKA
+506 EDAKKA
-512 LLKDLDDALGGE
+512 LLKDLDDALDGDK

-562 KELSEKRKEIIAEE
+562 KELSEKRKELIAEE

-586 SVGKK
+586 SVEKK
-591 IEIISSFASQYT
+591 IEIITSFASQYT
-603 SIMSII
+603 SILATI

-635 IISEEEYTKRKG
+635 IISEEEYTKRKS
-647 EIEKEAAEKSY
+647 EIEKEAAEKTY
-658 RIQIWQWAGSIAQAT
+658 RIQMWQWTGSIAQAT

-685 QETGPA
+685 QEAGPA

-743 NSGEMILNRIQQR
+743 NSGEMILNRMQQR
-756 HLFDSINSNSLGTKP
+756 HLFDSINSNQLGTKP

>member
-7 GINIETRLDTHKT
+7 GINIETRLDTQKT

-40 KFKNVSLPFTELS
+40 KFKNVSMPFTELS

-67 AVVSDLSNAYRKQA
+67 AVVSDLSKSYIEQTK
-81 QAETQLETAAKNNPY
+81 AEKQLEIAARNNPY
-96 LNEANVATL
+96 LNDSNVSAL
-105 KSFAS
+105 RNYAS
-110 ELQSI
+110 EIQSL
-115 STVGDEELLP
+115 TVYSEGELLP
-125 MMAQLAANGRT
+125 MMAQLSASGRT
-136 QKEIMDITRAAVDLS
+136 QQQIMDIMGAAVDIA

-159 SAVSALN
+159 SAVSSLN
-166 ATYNGMAGT
+166 ATYNGMSGT

-189 QLKNGE
+189 QLKNGD
-195 AVRIISEQYKGM
+195 AVKIVAEQYKGM
-207 AKKVADTT
+207 AKEVAKTT
-215 GSAQQLAN
+215 GAGTQL
-223 TWGDFKEHIGSG
+223 K
-235 IEKALTPVRKTIT
+235 
-248 GLIQDVNNAIDDL
+248 NAFDDL
-261 KKAKENAKKS
+261 KSTLGKPFVEAMTPVANFFTELINGWVDAKK
-271 KDIASGKGTDAD
+271 KKEEYYDAKQAEKSGKTTLDQDKLLLQEEQERFKSIDEQLKHSDKRAREALTKYNSMSKSGVFGEFSAD
-283 YQSVYEYEKAKLDT
+283 VQAAKRELDEWNKNTGKLAEQWQASKARIEQLTTKV
-297 MREEYE
+297 
-303 TAQKILEIQ
+303 QK
-312 NQIREK
+312 R
-318 EVALD
+318 
-323 NTKRKDPA
+323 
-331 RKQLQQDIKDLTAQA
+331 AQA
-346 EGMSKMW
+346 ES
-353 QVISKDYIARAKA
+353 DEAARAKA
-366 DYEAQLKIVEPLQQ
+366 
-380 QVDKINKKAVAED
+380 AED
-393 NAKKAAEA
+393 AKKAAEA

-416 LKTYRETIASK
+416 LKTYRETIAAK
-427 EKELEIRRQINNE
+427 EEELEIRRQINNE
-440 THKFSEEEFEQ
+440 THELSEEEFEQ

-478 EAERERI
+478 DAERERI

-494 GKMTSAQKEAEA
+494 EKTNSAKKEAEA

-586 SVGKK
+586 SVEKK
-591 IEIISSFASQYT
+591 IEIITSFASQYT
-603 SIMSII
+603 SILATI
-609 SDLVTQQAKNEAT
+609 SELVTQQAKNEAT
-622 VKQAEVEKQYQQG
+622 VKQAEVEKQYNAG
-635 IISEEEYTKRKG
+635 IISQEEYEKQKS
-647 EIEKEAAEKSY
+647 EIEKEAAEKTY
-658 RIQIWQWAGSIAQAT
+658 RIQMWQWAGSIAQAT

-743 NSGEMILNRIQQR
+743 NSGEMILNRAQQR
-756 HLFDSINSNSLGTKP
+756 NLFDSINSNQLGTKP

>member
-1 MAAPDG
+1 MSDG
-7 GINIETRLDTHKT
+7 RLDIDTRINTQNLDKDVKSVDAKLKGLSKSGST
-20 EKDLK
+20 SLGGLAGSFAAVATVAGTVAGTIALVNKGIKAISAAYIEQTKAEK
-25 SLSNKL
+25 
-31 SSFGQSIQS
+31 
-40 KFKNVSLPFTELS
+40 
-53 SALGLVKGA
+53 
-62 VSTVS
+62 
-67 AVVSDLSNAYRKQA
+67 
-81 QAETQLETAAKNNPY
+81 QLEIAARNNPY
-96 LNEANVATL
+96 LNDSNVSAL
-105 KSFAS
+105 RNYAS
-110 ELQSI
+110 EIKSL
-115 STVGDEELLP
+115 TVYSEGELLP
-125 MMAQLAANGRT
+125 MMAQLSASGRT
-136 QKEIMDITRAAVDLS
+136 QQQIMDIMGAAVDVA

-189 QLKNGE
+189 QLKNGD
-195 AVRIISEQYKGM
+195 AVKIVAEQYKGM
-207 AKKVADTT
+207 ASEVAKTT
-215 GSAQQLAN
+215 GAGTQL
-223 TWGDFKEHIGSG
+223 K
-235 IEKALTPVRKTIT
+235 
-248 GLIQDVNNAIDDL
+248 NAFDDL
-261 KKAKENAKKS
+261 KSVLGKPFVEAMTPIANFFTDLINGWVEARKKKDEYYDAKEAEKSDKTTLDQDKLLLQEEQKRFKSIDEQLKYSDKRAREALTKYNSMSKSGVFGEFSADVQAAKRELDEWNKNTGKLAEQWQASKS
-271 KDIASGKGTDAD
+271 RIE
-283 YQSVYEYEKAKLDT
+283 Q
-297 MREEYE
+297 
-303 TAQKILEIQ
+303 
-312 NQIREK
+312 
-318 EVALD
+318 
-323 NTKRKDPA
+323 
-331 RKQLQQDIKDLTAQA
+331 LTAKVQKRA
-346 EGMSKMW
+346 QSES
-353 QVISKDYIARAKA
+353 DEAARAKA
-366 DYEAQLKIVEPLQQ
+366 
-380 QVDKINKKAVAED
+380 AED
-393 NAKKAAEA
+393 AKKAAEA

-416 LKTYRETIASK
+416 LKTYRETIATK
-427 EKELEIRRQINNE
+427 EQELKLRKELGEKI
-440 THKFSEEEFEQ
+440 TEEQE
-451 GANEE
+451 NEE

-478 EAERERI
+478 DAERERI
-485 EREKILELT
+485 EREKILDLAEKT
-494 GKMTSAQKEAEA
+494 TSAQKEAEA

-551 AEINEEYTQKV
+551 AEINEEYTQKL
-562 KELSEKRKEIIAEE
+562 KELSDKRQQMIAEE

-586 SVGKK
+586 SVEKK
-591 IEIISSFASQYT
+591 IEIITSFASQYT
-603 SIMSII
+603 SILATI

-635 IISEEEYTKRKG
+635 IISQEEYTKRKS
-647 EIEKEAAEKSY
+647 EIEKEAAEKTY
-658 RIQIWQWAGSIAQAT
+658 RIQMWQWAGSIAQAT

-685 QETGPA
+685 QEAGPA

-743 NSGEMILNRIQQR
+743 NSGEMILNRAQQR
-756 HLFDSINSNSLGTKP
+756 NLFDSINSNSLGTKP

-805 DDIGSGRM
+805 DDIVSGRM

>member
-7 GINIETRLDTHKT
+7 GINIETRLDTQKT

-31 SSFGQSIQS
+31 SSFGQSIQG
-40 KFKNVSLPFTELS
+40 KFRNVALPFTELS

-67 AVVSDLSNAYRKQA
+67 AVVSDLSKSYIEQTK
-81 QAETQLETAAKNNPY
+81 AEKQLEIAARNNPY
-96 LNEANVATL
+96 LNDSNVSAL
-105 KSFAS
+105 RNYAS
-110 ELQSI
+110 EIQSL
-115 STVGDEELLP
+115 TVYSEGELLP
-125 MMAQLAANGRT
+125 MMAQLSASGRT
-136 QKEIMDITRAAVDLS
+136 QQQIMDIMGAAVDVA

-159 SAVSALN
+159 SAVSSLN

-189 QLKNGE
+189 QLKNGD
-195 AVRIISEQYKGM
+195 AVKIVAEQYKGM
-207 AKKVADTT
+207 ASEVAKTT
-215 GSAQQLAN
+215 GAGTQL
-223 TWGDFKEHIGSG
+223 K
-235 IEKALTPVRKTIT
+235 
-248 GLIQDVNNAIDDL
+248 NAFDDL
-261 KKAKENAKKS
+261 KSVLGKPFVEAMTPIANFFTDLINGWVEARKKKDEYYGAKEAEKSDKTTLDQDKLLLQEEQKRFKSIDEQLKYSDKRTREALTKYNSMSKSGVFGEFSADVQAAKRELDEWNKNTGKLAEQWQAS
-271 KDIASGKGTDAD
+271 KARIEQLTTK
-283 YQSVYEYEKAKLDT
+283 V
-297 MREEYE
+297 
-303 TAQKILEIQ
+303 QK
-312 NQIREK
+312 R
-318 EVALD
+318 
-323 NTKRKDPA
+323 
-331 RKQLQQDIKDLTAQA
+331 AQA
-346 EGMSKMW
+346 ES
-353 QVISKDYIARAKA
+353 DEAARAKA
-366 DYEAQLKIVEPLQQ
+366 
-380 QVDKINKKAVAED
+380 AED
-393 NAKKAAEA
+393 AKKRAEET
-401 RAAIEKGNN
+401 AAIEKENN

-416 LKTYRETIASK
+416 LKTYRETIATK
-427 EKELEIRRQINNE
+427 EQELEIRRQINNK
-440 THKFSEEEFEQ
+440 THELSEEEFEQ
-451 GANEE
+451 KANEE
-456 MLQTRIAAY
+456 MLQTRQAAY

-485 EREKILELT
+485 EREKIFELT
-494 GKMTSAQKEAEA
+494 EKTTSAQKEAEA

-551 AEINEEYTQKV
+551 SEINEEYTQKV

-586 SVGKK
+586 SVEKK
-591 IEIISSFASQYT
+591 IEIITSFASQYT
-603 SIMSII
+603 SIMTTI

-622 VKQAEVEKQYQQG
+622 VKQAALEKQYNDG
-635 IISEEEYTKRKG
+635 LISQTEYQKRKD
-647 EIEKEAAEKSY
+647 EIEKEAAEKTY
-658 RIQIWQWAGSIAQAT
+658 RIQMWQWAGSIAQAT

-696 MAAMVAAAGGA
+696 MAAMIAAAGGA

-713 ANKPIPPSNFATGG
+713 ANKPIPPSSFATGG

-743 NSGEMILNRIQQR
+743 NSGEMILNRAQQR
-756 HLFDSINSNSLGTKP
+756 NLFDSINSNSIGTKP

>member
-1 MAAPDG
+1 MSDG
-7 GINIETRLDTHKT
+7 RLDIDTRINT
-20 EKDLK
+20 QNLDKDVKSVDAKLK
-25 SLSNKL
+25 GLSKSGSTSL
-31 SSFGQSIQS
+31 G
-40 KFKNVSLPFTELS
+40 
-53 SALGLVKGA
+53 GLVGSFAAVATAAGA
-62 VSTVS
+62 VTGAVALVNKGIKAVS
-67 AVVSDLSNAYRKQA
+67 AAYIEQTK
-81 QAETQLETAAKNNPY
+81 AEKQLEIAARNNPY
-96 LNEANVATL
+96 LNDSNVSAL
-105 KSFAS
+105 RNYAS
-110 ELQSI
+110 EIQSLTI
-115 STVGDEELLP
+115 YSEGELLP
-125 MMAQLAANGRT
+125 MMAQLSASGRT
-136 QKEIMDITRAAVDLS
+136 QQQIMDIMGAAVDVA

-159 SAVSALN
+159 SAVSSLN

-189 QLKNGE
+189 QLKNGD
-195 AVRIISEQYKGM
+195 AVKIVAAQYKGM
-207 AKKVADTT
+207 ASEVAKTT
-215 GSAQQLAN
+215 GAGTQL
-223 TWGDFKEHIGSG
+223 K
-235 IEKALTPVRKTIT
+235 
-248 GLIQDVNNAIDDL
+248 NAFDDL
-261 KKAKENAKKS
+261 KSVLGKPFVEAMTPIANFFTDLINGWVEARKKKDEYYGAKEAEKSDKTTLDQDKLLLQEEQKRFKNIDEQLKYSDKRAREALTKYNSMSKSGVFGEFSADVQAAKRELDEWNKNTGKLAEQWQASKS
-271 KDIASGKGTDAD
+271 RIE
-283 YQSVYEYEKAKLDT
+283 Q
-297 MREEYE
+297 
-303 TAQKILEIQ
+303 
-312 NQIREK
+312 
-318 EVALD
+318 
-323 NTKRKDPA
+323 
-331 RKQLQQDIKDLTAQA
+331 LTAKVQKRA
-346 EGMSKMW
+346 QSES
-353 QVISKDYIARAKA
+353 DEAARAKA
-366 DYEAQLKIVEPLQQ
+366 
-380 QVDKINKKAVAED
+380 AED
-393 NAKKAAEA
+393 AKKAAEA
-401 RAAIEKGNN
+401 QAAIEKENA

-416 LKTYRETIASK
+416 LKTYRETIAAK
-427 EKELEIRRQINNE
+427 EQELKLRKELGENI
-440 THKFSEEEFEQ
+440 TEEQE
-451 GANEE
+451 NEE

-478 EAERERI
+478 DAERERI
-485 EREKILELT
+485 EREKIAELAERAANA
-494 GKMTSAQKEAEA
+494 KKEAEA

-591 IEIISSFASQYT
+591 IEIITSFASQYT
-603 SIMSII
+603 SILATI

-622 VKQAEVEKQYQQG
+622 VKQAEVEKQYNAG
-635 IISEEEYTKRKG
+635 IISEEEYTKRKS

-658 RIQIWQWAGSIAQAT
+658 RIQMWQWAGSIAQAT

-727 IVGGTSYTGD
+727 IVGGNSYTGD
-737 RVTANV
+737 KITANV
-743 NSGEMILNRIQQR
+743 NSGEMILTRMQQR
-756 HLFDSINSNSLGTKP
+756 NLFDSINSNSLGAKP

-788 PEMTE
+788 PQITE

-819 AQSSFGGTRYTN
+819 AQSSFSGTRYTN